1 MKKLT
6 ALLPLSISIATALAT
21 AAHAQATGLQWSLPP
36 EEQVVKALDGH
47 PTVEA
52 AGKRVGA
59 ASAASDML
67 RVGPHEVQ
75 LTGSYINRDVRLER
89 NYTEFDGTVSRSF
102 RLPGKAA
109 LDREAGQL
117 GVEVAQNR
125 MEDTRHQA
133 ALYLSQLWYDW
144 LTASELNRTDQSNV
158 ALLERG
164 LAAVKRRVQLRDAS
178 MLDTDQAQAA
188 LDQAK
193 GVAAASLAD
202 MEQARAL
209 LQSNF
214 PDLALPPE
222 AASLADPVLPSQDL
236 TALHDLVIQR
246 SHEIGAADR
255 EALRLEV
262 VARRARADRLPDPQL
277 GVRAFSER
285 SGIERGVGVVFSIP
299 LGGRYRKFQQDQ
311 AEANA
316 SAASMDLAQA
326 RRMVL
331 AMADTDMANASGR
344 YVAWQRLQGA
354 ARSSLDAATRTERGY
369 EGGIIDLSDLLYSR
383 RQAHD
388 ADRLAIDARS
398 SATRAIVK
406 LLIDS
411 HTIWQGNEKEP

>member
-1 MKKLT
+1 M
-6 ALLPLSISIATALAT
+6 
-21 AAHAQATGLQWSLPP
+21 G
-36 EEQVVKALDGH
+36 
-47 PTVEA
+47 
-52 AGKRVGA
+52 RV
-59 ASAASDML
+59 
-67 RVGPHEVQ
+67 
-75 LTGSYINRDVRLER
+75 
-89 NYTEFDGTVSRSF
+89 
-102 RLPGKAA
+102 
-109 LDREAGQL
+109 
-117 GVEVAQNR
+117 
-125 MEDTRHQA
+125 
-133 ALYLSQLWYDW
+133 
-144 LTASELNRTDQSNV
+144 
-158 ALLERG
+158 
-164 LAAVKRRVQLRDAS
+164 
-178 MLDTDQAQAA
+178 
-188 LDQAK
+188 
-193 GVAAASLAD
+193 
-202 MEQARAL
+202 
-209 LQSNF
+209 
-214 PDLALPPE
+214 
-222 AASLADPVLPSQDL
+222 
-236 TALHDLVIQR
+236 
-246 SHEIGAADR
+246 
-255 EALRLEV
+255 
-262 VARRARADRLPDPQL
+262 
-277 GVRAFSER
+277 SER